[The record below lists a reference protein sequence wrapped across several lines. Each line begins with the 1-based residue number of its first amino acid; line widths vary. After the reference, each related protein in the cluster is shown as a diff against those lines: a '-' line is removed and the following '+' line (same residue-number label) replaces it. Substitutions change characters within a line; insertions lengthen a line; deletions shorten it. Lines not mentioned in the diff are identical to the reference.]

1 MAGLLLADDL
11 PIIRSTIARIVAR
24 EKTELYPI
32 VEASN
37 GEEAVELARRILP
50 DIVLMDIKMPG
61 MDGLQATAIIREELP
76 ATKIIILTAHDEFS
90 YVQKA
95 LKLGAVDF
103 LLKPVR
109 PVKLIEVLNEVYGQ
123 LIAERRDLLE
133 VAETED
139 LPAKDLAP
147 SRIQPGGPIGAREV
161 AWSGRRCGIT
171 QAVGENHLLAG
182 RPRGKR
188 RERRCHEPG

>member
-1 MAGLLLADDL
+1 MYK
-11 PIIRSTIARIVAR
+11 RQTIARIVAR

-133 VAETED
+133 VAETRTY
-139 LPAKDLAP
+139 LQKDVYK
-147 SRIQPGGPIGAREV
+147 R
-161 AWSGRRCGIT
+161 
-171 QAVGENHLLAG
+171 QAMMLLIAMASS
-182 RPRGKR
+182 KR
-188 RERRCHEPG
+188 SFWG